1 MSMLTSS
8 NLELTA
14 HRQLTPTFCKGWITL
29 NGMWPVRDQYQ
40 FFAVVDK
47 LDSKPKVRVN
57 IDSCVQTLDLTLGK
71 AQKKECLNRKNSILG
86 KLIIVEIPEYSF
98 ASSSVKRQLE
108 CYLVHV
114 YSQKETCKIAREF
127 PYEYHFFFPRKTDTE
142 LAPNVDFVKQPDSSS
157 ESSDSESSDSEYD
170 SDAIF
175 TAVCSKLPQEKEEK
189 EDSGI
194 TIIPAKDK
202 PLPVHRNQEEPKVQE
217 EIIEQAHMPTRN
229 LPDLKEQ
236 HDVKVYLQ
244 YSSDNIHQKAFCYC
258 GLNLP
263 TGEEYTVKIDEL
275 LLENFIGK
283 DIIQAKRE
291 IAVLED
297 ELSQLPIKR
306 ACLQKEIDDCN
317 AEKEELIQ
325 SDAPKKQ
332 IKEVS
337 NKFYKLLNEFKK
349 LDENDIKDKIEKKF
363 DRISRCQA
371 AEKFVPDYL
380 KYHGSF
386 NGLVVRVSLNSNND
400 GYFTAKRVHAIKWNE
415 DLIMFKDFSEAVI
428 LSEEDYP
435 ELPVRTTA
443 NIADRPTLRHR
454 ASGEA
459 YMPAIGSS
467 YRSMFPSNPLP
478 EITFGG
484 F

>member
-14 HRQLTPTFCKGWITL
+14 PAQLPPTLGKGLISL
-29 NGMWPVRDQYQ
+29 NGKWPNREQYQ

-57 IDSCVQTLDLTLGK
+57 IDSRVQTLDLTLGH

-98 ASSSVKRQLE
+98 ASTSVKRKLE

-114 YSQKETCKIAREF
+114 YSPKETCKITREF
-127 PYEYHFFFPRKTDTE
+127 PYEYDFFFPRKTETA
-142 LAPNVDFVKQPDSSS
+142 LVPNVVFVPDSSS

-175 TAVCSKLPQEKEEK
+175 TAVLSKLPQEEK
-189 EDSGI
+189 HSGI
-194 TIIPAKDK
+194 KIIAARAD
-202 PLPVHRNQEEPKVQE
+202 PLPVQRNQEEPVVQE
-217 EIIEQAHMPTRN
+217 EIIEQAPMPNRN

-297 ELSQLPIKR
+297 ELSQLPIRR

-332 IKEVS
+332 IKEAS

-400 GYFTAKRVHAIKWNE
+400 GSFTAKRVHAIKWNE
-415 DLIMFKDFSEAVI
+415 DLIMFKDPSEAI
-428 LSEEDYP
+428 ISSEENYP

-443 NIADRPTLRHR
+443 NRADRPTLRHR

>member
-8 NLELTA
+8 SNRELTA
-14 HRQLTPTFCKGWITL
+14 RAQLTHQYGKGWIHL
-29 NGMWPVRDQYQ
+29 NGKWPNREQYE

-57 IDSCVQTLDLTLGK
+57 IDSHEQTLDLTLGK
-71 AQKKECLNRKNSILG
+71 SQKKECLNRKDSILG
-86 KLIIVEIPEYSF
+86 KLIIVHIPDYSRVF
-98 ASSSVKRQLE
+98 SPVKGQLV

-114 YSQKETCKIAREF
+114 YSPNETRKIEKEF
-127 PYEYHFFFPRKTDTE
+127 PYEYHFFFKRKNETV

-157 ESSDSESSDSEYD
+157 GSSDSESSDSEYD

-175 TAVCSKLPQEKEEK
+175 TAVLSKLPQEEK
-189 EDSGI
+189 HSGI
-194 TIIPAKDK
+194 KVIAPKAN
-202 PLPVHRNQEEPKVQE
+202 PLPVQRNQEEVPE
-217 EIIEQAHMPTRN
+217 EIIEQAPMPTRN

-236 HDVKVYLQ
+236 HDVEVYLQ

-258 GLNLP
+258 GLKLP

-275 LLENFIGK
+275 LLENFISK

-317 AEKEELIQ
+317 AEKEELAQ

-349 LDENDIKDKIEKKF
+349 LDENDIKDKIDKKF

-380 KYHGSF
+380 QYHGSF
-386 NGLVVRVSLNSNND
+386 KGLVVRVSLNSNND
-400 GYFTAKRVHAIKWNE
+400 GSFTAKRVHAIKWNH
-415 DLIMFKDFSEAVI
+415 IFVFQAPSEADI
-428 LSEEDYP
+428 IPEEDFP
-435 ELPVRTTA
+435 ELVRTTA

-459 YMPAIGSS
+459 YMPAIGST